1 MRRKEKSA
9 VWRNERGMVLAV
21 ALILIA
27 VLVLLGTTSVMTIT
41 TDLKISAN
49 YRESA
54 KAIYNADAG
63 VEYVVDYLRNNSIT
77 YPTTNATRTQI
88 EAGTCTSTYC
98 TQFTVTPPA
107 GFTFGSTVKLYGF
120 DVTNKKYLY
129 RMTGT
134 GANQATKTVEMV
146 ISRTS
151 MVPQGADG
159 AVAMYGGGPT
169 VTLKT
174 GGGFGSGTNLDGN
187 DYAIPA
193 DPNCNGNACRTTGTS
208 TGAKPGLYTPA
219 VTPTVTGNCSHLAGT
234 GSCAT
239 CTCTGG
245 VQVGGGTHTEAEWQ
259 DFVNQ
264 VLADPS
270 LYVTGTL
277 GTRANPLVTVVE
289 SGSTLNGSAN
299 GAGIIIVRNGGTFHM
314 AGNSCYEGIV
324 ILLGNGTLTA
334 TGTAIVYGS
343 VVTIS
348 HTAKTVDANG
358 TTDLYYSS
366 AALANAYNSSGMTR
380 VQRSSWLDVHSR

>member
-1 MRRKEKSA
+1 MVSNKQYA
-9 VWRNERGMVLAV
+9 IWRNEGGMVLAV

-27 VLVLLGTTSVMTIT
+27 VLVLLGTTAVMTIT

-63 VEYVVDYLRNNSIT
+63 VEYVVDYLRNNTVT
-77 YPTTNATRTQI
+77 YPTTNATRAQI
-88 EAGTCTSTYC
+88 EAGTCASTYC
-98 TQFTVTPPA
+98 TSITITQPS
-107 GFTFGSTVKLYGF
+107 GFTFGTTVKLYGV
-120 DVTNKKYLY
+120 DVANKKYLY

-134 GANQATKTVEMV
+134 GANEATKTVELV
-146 ISRTS
+146 ITRTS

-169 VTLKT
+169 VNLKT
-174 GGGFGSGTNLDGN
+174 GGGGGTNLDGN
-187 DYAIPA
+187 DYSLPA
-193 DPNCNGNACRTTGTS
+193 NPNCNGNACRTTGTS
-208 TGAKPGLYTPA
+208 TGAKPGLYTPSS
-219 VTPTVTGNCSHLAGT
+219 TPTVTGDCEHMAGT
-234 GSCAT
+234 GSTAP
-239 CTCTGG
+239 CTSTGG
-245 VQVGGGTHTEAEWQ
+245 IQVGGGTHTESEWVN
-259 DFVNQ
+259 FVND

-277 GTRANPLVTVVE
+277 GTRDNPLVTVVE
-289 SGSTLNGSAN
+289 NGTTLTGSSN
-299 GAGIIIVRNGGTFHM
+299 GAGIIIVRDGGTM
-314 AGNSCYEGIV
+314 RLGGNTCYEGIV

-348 HTAKTVDANG
+348 HTSKTVDANG

-366 AALANAYNSSGMTR
+366 AALSNAYNSSGMNR
-380 VQRSSWLDVHSR
+380 IQRSSWLDVHSR

>member
-1 MRRKEKSA
+1 
-9 VWRNERGMVLAV
+9 
-21 ALILIA
+21 
-27 VLVLLGTTSVMTIT
+27 
-41 TDLKISAN
+41 
-49 YRESA
+49 
-54 KAIYNADAG
+54 
-63 VEYVVDYLRNNSIT
+63 
-77 YPTTNATRTQI
+77 
-88 EAGTCTSTYC
+88 
-98 TQFTVTPPA
+98 
-107 GFTFGSTVKLYGF
+107 
-120 DVTNKKYLY
+120 
-129 RMTGT
+129 
-134 GANQATKTVEMV
+134 
-146 ISRTS
+146 
-151 MVPQGADG
+151 
-159 AVAMYGGGPT
+159 
-169 VTLKT
+169 
-174 GGGFGSGTNLDGN
+174 
-187 DYAIPA
+187 
-193 DPNCNGNACRTTGTS
+193 
-208 TGAKPGLYTPA
+208 
-219 VTPTVTGNCSHLAGT
+219 
-234 GSCAT
+234 
-239 CTCTGG
+239 
-245 VQVGGGTHTEAEWQ
+245 QVGGGTHTEAEWQ